1 MATKKTTS
9 KKAPTKK
16 KSTVKR
22 ASAKAQSSSRL
33 SAVRLQ
39 PETKPFMTFQL
50 TKETVYWIV
59 LGAVVIL
66 FTIWLMRLQMDIQ
79 SLYDDIDASNLST
92 TTKSY

>member
-1 MATKKTTS
+1 MATKKSTS

-22 ASAKAQSSSRL
+22 SKTQSSSAL
-33 SAVRLQ
+33 GTVRLQ

-50 TKETVYWIV
+50 TKETIYWVV

-79 SLYDDIDASNLST
+79 SLYDDIDASNMSSET
-92 TTKSY
+92 IKP